1 MLIILYNFDYIDS
14 IVFSWTRENTK
25 LLLQSYSDRKNQF
38 QDPKIKKKIL
48 WSQIVKEFEIKGC
61 YVLEDILDRK
71 MRNLKQT
78 YKNIKDNNK
87 KASAGRGRIS
97 WEWFDI
103 MEKTFRED
111 KTININKGATLSS
124 MVSLESQND
133 NVEQCVP
140 LPLPAVSYTEKIQA
154 TTIVSTYSDTEVRDS
169 VRADESWCVRAL
181 GNYFSFNIVG
191 KTNNSDCFR
200 NTSLYSPIN
209 FYVSNWLKNG
219 EKFKLD
225 SYMFN
230 EDTRYGQFINNH
242 VINKHKSF
250 DYCSQTISSIPS
262 STSDVPSESFNRKN
276 KKEKNTRAKSLY
288 CIKYD
293 LRKKQLDC
301 KERRISAITINELKE
316 AIKEHNTYK
325 KKEMKYCGNW
335 FNQIESI
342 NKYKYKLYKY
352 YF

>member
-14 IVFSWTRENTK
+14 IAFSWTRENTK

-38 QDPKIKKKIL
+38 QDPKIKKKM
-48 WSQIVKEFEIKGC
+48 SQIVKEFEIKGY

-103 MEKTFRED
+103 MEKIFRED

-124 MVSLESQND
+124 MVSLEGQND

-169 VRADESWCVRAL
+169 VRADES
-181 GNYFSFNIVG
+181 
-191 KTNNSDCFR
+191 
-200 NTSLYSPIN
+200 
-209 FYVSNWLKNG
+209 
-219 EKFKLD
+219 
-225 SYMFN
+225 
-230 EDTRYGQFINNH
+230 
-242 VINKHKSF
+242 
-250 DYCSQTISSIPS
+250 
-262 STSDVPSESFNRKN
+262 
-276 KKEKNTRAKSLY
+276 
-288 CIKYD
+288 
-293 LRKKQLDC
+293 
-301 KERRISAITINELKE
+301 
-316 AIKEHNTYK
+316 
-325 KKEMKYCGNW
+325 
-335 FNQIESI
+335 
-342 NKYKYKLYKY
+342 
-352 YF
+352 